1 MGGGGGGGTTTNVT
15 NTGLGD
21 DQYQFLSDNQVGLSD
36 QITGARTDADAAYQ
50 NIYGRVDNL
59 NSGVSG
65 LSNNVGSQG
74 QTFDFSG
81 FAENP
86 FTLDDTLKM
95 LKHSNGLRPFDEA
108 DTAKYDFNKDG
119 VVDLAD
125 INAGTA
131 NISGI
136 DPNTVD
142 TGLYKQFADQNQN
155 LVDQFGNVM
164 TGQGDLNRTIG
175 QQAIGTQGVLGSQL
189 DALGNT
195 VGGRFDT
202 VDTNVGN
209 VQGAVDQGFV
219 DQAQGFTDAQT
230 DRTTQFGA
238 AATARDAGFGAN
250 AQGFADMDQGFTDAS
265 TQLTDTQKN
274 VLDGQGVLK
283 TDLGTMSD
291 AAGAY
296 AAQSLENQGALQQT
310 ADGFQTSLDTY
321 TDRYGDDQEL
331 AQQSRADLATA
342 QANQTDR
349 LREDMGEYAQAA
361 ATGQSNISG
370 ELSDVATGLGT
381 AVEGGFMDADAAIRQ
396 TGEDT
401 TDNINRSI
409 NASADNTDALMAN
422 LDAGQVTA
430 ARDMARVAAA
440 QGELDVGMR
449 QEFNQLGQAFDDNGA
464 LIKSSIDAQGNTIT
478 RSMDDQ
484 GNLMLRSF
492 DVTGQSIGD
501 QVINVQNSL
510 QQLSSLQTKRGANVS
525 MGNLSPAMTGAT
537 PQSGFASPFTT
548 TG

>member
-1 MGGGGGGGTTTNVT
+1 MGGGGGETTTTNVT

-59 NSGVSG
+59 NSGVTG
-65 LSNNVGSQG
+65 LANNIGSQG
-74 QTFDFSG
+74 QNFDFSG

-86 FTLDDTLKM
+86 FTLNDTLKM
-95 LKHSNGLRPFDEA
+95 LKHVDGLRPFDEA
-108 DTAKYDFNKDG
+108 GITKYDFNKDG
-119 VVDLAD
+119 IVDLND

-131 NISGI
+131 NIMGA
-136 DPNTVD
+136 DPNSVD

-175 QQAIGTQGVLGSQL
+175 QQAIGTQGVIGSQL

-310 ADGFQTSLDTY
+310 ADGFQTSFDTY
-321 TDRYGDDQEL
+321 TDRYGGDQEI

-349 LREDMGEYAQAA
+349 LREDMGDYAQAA

-409 NASADNTDALMAN
+409 NASADNTDALMSN

-449 QEFNQLGQAFDDNGA
+449 QEFGQLGQSFDDNGA

>member
-21 DQYQFLSDNQVGLSD
+21 DQYQFLSDNQVGISD
-36 QITGARTDADAAYQ
+36 QITGARTDADAAYD
-50 NIYGRVDNL
+50 NIYGRIDNL

-65 LSNNVGSQG
+65 IANNVGSQG
-74 QTFDFSG
+74 QNFDFSG

-119 VVDLAD
+119 VVDLTD

-142 TGLYKQFADQNQN
+142 TGLYKQFADQNQK

-189 DALGNT
+189 DELGNT

-202 VDTNVGN
+202 VDTNTGN
-209 VQGAVDQGFV
+209 IQGAVDQGFV
-219 DQAQGFTDAQT
+219 DQAKGFTDAQA
-230 DRTTQFGA
+230 DRTAQFDA
-238 AATARDAGFGAN
+238 AKTARDAGFAAN
-250 AQGFADMDQGFTDAS
+250 AQGFVDMGQGFTDTS
-265 TQLTDTQKN
+265 DQLTDTQKN
-274 VLDGQGVLK
+274 VLDGQGVLQ
-283 TDLGTMSD
+283 TDLGTMAD
-291 AAGAY
+291 AADVY
-296 AAQSLENQGALQQT
+296 AAQSLGNQGALQQT
-310 ADGFQTSLDTY
+310 ADGFQTSFDTY
-321 TDRYGDDQEL
+321 TERYGGDQEI
-331 AQQSRADLATA
+331 AQQSRADLAVA

-349 LREDMGEYAQAA
+349 LREDMGDYAQAA
-361 ATGQSNISG
+361 ATGQQKLST
-370 ELSDVATGLGT
+370 ELGDAAAGIGSV
-381 AVEGGFMDADAAIRQ
+381 VEGGFMDTNDAISQSGRSTTAD
-396 TGEDT
+396 
-401 TDNINRSI
+401 INRSI
-409 NASADNTDALMAN
+409 TASADNTDALMEN

-430 ARDMARVAAA
+430 ARDMARIASA

-449 QEFNQLGQAFDDNGA
+449 QEFGQLGQSFDDSGK

-478 RSMDDQ
+478 RSMDAQ

-492 DVTGQSIGD
+492 DVTGQNIGD

-510 QQLSSLQTKRGANVS
+510 QQLNDLQNKRGANVA
-525 MGNLSPAMTGAT
+525 MGNLSPPMSAAVPET
-537 PQSGFASPFTT
+537 GFASPFTT

>member
-1 MGGGGGGGTTTNVT
+1 MGGGGGGTTTNVT

-21 DQYQFLSDNQVGLSD
+21 DQYQFLSDNQVGISD

-50 NIYGRVDNL
+50 NIYGRVDTL
-59 NSGVSG
+59 NSGVTG
-65 LSNNVGSQG
+65 LANNIGSQG
-74 QTFDFSG
+74 QSFDFSG

-131 NISGI
+131 NIVGL

-142 TGLYKQFADQNQN
+142 TGLYKQFSDQNQN

-164 TGQGDLNRTIG
+164 AGQGDLNKTIG
-175 QQAIGTQGVLGSQL
+175 QQAIGTQNAIGGQL

-209 VQGAVDQGFV
+209 VQGAVDQGFI
-219 DQAQGFTDAQT
+219 DQAQGFTDAQA
-230 DRTTQFGA
+230 DRTAQFD
-238 AATARDAGFGAN
+238 AATNARDAGFAAN
-250 AQGFADMDQGFTDAS
+250 AQGFVDMGQGFTDAS
-265 TQLTDTQKN
+265 DQLTATQKN
-274 VLDGQGVLK
+274 VLDGQGALQ
-283 TDLGTMSD
+283 TDLGAMAD
-291 AAGAY
+291 AADVY
-296 AAQSLENQGALQQT
+296 AGQSLENQGALQKT
-310 ADGFQTSLDTY
+310 ADGFQTSFDTY
-321 TDRYGDDQEL
+321 TERYGGDQEI
-331 AQQSRADLATA
+331 AQQSRADLAAA

-349 LREDMGEYAQAA
+349 LRKDMGDYAQAA
-361 ATGQSNISG
+361 ATGQQKLST
-370 ELSDVATGLGT
+370 ELGDAAAGIGSV
-381 AVEGGFMDADAAIRQ
+381 VEGGFMDTNDAIAQSGRS
-396 TGEDT
+396 T
-401 TDNINRSI
+401 TDDINRSI
-409 NASADNTDALMAN
+409 TASADNTDALMEN

-430 ARDMARVAAA
+430 ARDMARIASA
-440 QGELDVGMR
+440 QSELDVGMR
-449 QEFNQLGQAFDDNGA
+449 QEFGQLGQSFDDSGK
-464 LIKSSIDAQGNTIT
+464 LIKNSIDAQGNTIT
-478 RSMDDQ
+478 RSMDAQ

-492 DVTGQSIGD
+492 DVTGQNIGE

-510 QQLSSLQTKRGANVS
+510 QQLNDLQNKRGANVA
-525 MGNLSPAMTGAT
+525 MGNLSPPMSASVPET
-537 PQSGFASPFTT
+537 GFASPYTT

>member
-1 MGGGGGGGTTTNVT
+1 MGGGGGGTTTNVT

-21 DQYQFLSDNQVGLSD
+21 DQYQFLSDNQVGISD

-50 NIYGRVDNL
+50 NIYGRVDTL
-59 NSGVSG
+59 NSGVTG
-65 LSNNVGSQG
+65 LANNIGSQG
-74 QTFDFSG
+74 QSFDFSG

-131 NISGI
+131 NIVGL

-142 TGLYKQFADQNQN
+142 TGLYKQFSDQNQN

-164 TGQGDLNRTIG
+164 AGQGDLNKTIG
-175 QQAIGTQGVLGSQL
+175 QQAIGTQNAIGGQL

-209 VQGAVDQGFV
+209 VQGAVDQGFI
-219 DQAQGFTDAQT
+219 DQAQGFTDAQA
-230 DRTTQFGA
+230 DRTAQFD
-238 AATARDAGFGAN
+238 AATNARDAGFAAN
-250 AQGFADMDQGFTDAS
+250 AQGFVDMGQGFTDAS
-265 TQLTDTQKN
+265 DQLTATQKN

-310 ADGFQTSLDTY
+310 ADGFQTSFDTY
-321 TDRYGDDQEL
+321 TERYGGDQEI

-361 ATGQSNISG
+361 ATGQQKLST
-370 ELSDVATGLGT
+370 ELGDAAAGIGSV
-381 AVEGGFMDADAAIRQ
+381 VEGGFMDTNDAIAQSGRS
-396 TGEDT
+396 T
-401 TDNINRSI
+401 TDDINRSI
-409 NASADNTDALMAN
+409 TASADNTDALMEN

-430 ARDMARVAAA
+430 ARDMARIASA
-440 QGELDVGMR
+440 QSELDVGMR
-449 QEFNQLGQAFDDNGA
+449 QEFGQLGQSFDDSGK
-464 LIKSSIDAQGNTIT
+464 LIKNSIDAQGNTIT
-478 RSMDDQ
+478 RSMDAQ

-492 DVTGQSIGD
+492 DVTGQNIGE

-510 QQLSSLQTKRGANVS
+510 QQLNDLQNKRGANVA
-525 MGNLSPAMTGAT
+525 MGNLSPPMSASVPET
-537 PQSGFASPFTT
+537 GFASPYTT

>member
-1 MGGGGGGGTTTNVT
+1 MGGGGGDTATTNVT

-21 DQYQFLSDNQVGLSD
+21 DQYQGLADNQVGISG
-36 QITGARTDADAAYQ
+36 QIDTARDDASIRYDNFDNRFDTLDTSFTGV
-50 NIYGRVDNL
+50 GDNL
-59 NSGVSG
+59 
-65 LSNNVGSQG
+65 
-74 QTFDFSG
+74 TSG
-81 FAENP
+81 FTNIQDLLSQYN
-86 FTLDDTLKM
+86 TGMNTQ
-95 LKHSNGLRPFDEA
+95 FDSVNTGVGA
-108 DTAKYDFNKDG
+108 NNTAIAG
-119 VVDLAD
+119 
-125 INAGTA
+125 NAT
-131 NISGI
+131 
-136 DPNTVD
+136 
-142 TGLYKQFADQNQN
+142 
-155 LVDQFGNVM
+155 
-164 TGQGDLNRTIG
+164 
-175 QQAIGTQGVLGSQL
+175 
-189 DALGNT
+189 ALGGLQT
-195 VGGRFDT
+195 DLTGGFDQMGGRFDT
-202 VDTNVGN
+202 VDTNTGN
-209 VQGAVDQGFV
+209 IQGAVDQGFI

-230 DRTTQFGA
+230 DRTAQFDASNA
-238 AATARDAGFGAN
+238 AMNT
-250 AQGFADMDQGFTDAS
+250 GFADAGTALDTGFGEAS
-265 TQLTDTQKN
+265 TQLTNTQAN
-274 VLDGQGVLK
+274 VLGGQGNI
-283 TDLGTMSD
+283 GTTLDTMQGTAD
-291 AAGAY
+291 TY
-296 AAQSLENQGALQQT
+296 AAQTLENQGALQQGQ
-310 ADGFQTSLDTY
+310 DGFVTSFDNY
-321 TDRYGDDQEL
+321 TERYGDDQEL

-396 TGEDT
+396 TGQTT

-409 NASADNTDALMAN
+409 ESSANNTDALMEN
-422 LDAGQVTA
+422 LDAGQITA

-510 QQLSSLQTKRGANVS
+510 QQLNSLQTKRGANVS

-537 PQSGFASPFTT
+537 AQSGFASPFTT